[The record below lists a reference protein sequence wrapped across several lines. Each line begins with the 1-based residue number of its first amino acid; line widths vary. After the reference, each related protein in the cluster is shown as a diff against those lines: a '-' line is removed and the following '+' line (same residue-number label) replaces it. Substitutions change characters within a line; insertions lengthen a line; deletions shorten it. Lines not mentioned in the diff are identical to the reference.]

1 MRARTPGERAVR
13 TLESPQGGEGADPA
27 EARGNGSTAGQGAAA
42 APARSSQG
50 SRQKA
55 GSASSN
61 TTEKATVI
69 RTRKCLSD
77 LAITRSSV
85 TLAVAMGAVGRQ
97 ELGVEGVEA
106 GKEGKALPGEKITG
120 DTK

>member
-1 MRARTPGERAVR
+1 MRARTPGEHAVR
-13 TLESPQGGEGADPA
+13 TLETPQGGEGADPA

-42 APARSSQG
+42 LGARSSQG
-50 SRQKA
+50 SRQQA

-69 RTRKCLSD
+69 RTRKCL
-77 LAITRSSV
+77 AITRSSV
-85 TLAVAMGAVGRQ
+85 TFAVAMGAVGRQ

-106 GKEGKALPGEKITG
+106 GRAGKALPGEKITG